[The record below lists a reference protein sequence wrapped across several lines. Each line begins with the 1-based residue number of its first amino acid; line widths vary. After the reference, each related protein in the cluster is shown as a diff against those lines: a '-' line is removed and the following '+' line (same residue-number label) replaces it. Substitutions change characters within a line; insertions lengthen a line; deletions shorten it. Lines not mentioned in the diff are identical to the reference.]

1 MKLPVVEFYYFPLQL
16 GVYFDAAKK
25 KHIQDTEDIIVKES
39 FFSIILRRENL
50 FLLTRE
56 IFAKFVP
63 SNNIFL
69 PNLVKFVSSI
79 FVTPR
84 LRENT

>member
-39 FFSIILRRENL
+39 FFFHYFKARKPFSPHKGDFRAICS
-50 FLLTRE
+50 F
-56 IFAKFVP
+56 
-63 SNNIFL
+63 
-69 PNLVKFVSSI
+69 
-79 FVTPR
+79 
-84 LRENT
+84 